1 MMTISTFLKMKSYT
15 HKISAIGIDRHRM
28 MDTCTRVYNLSY
40 CKQMTIK
47 AINTIKNNNKNSGL
61 RLCF

>member
-47 AINTIKNNNKNSGL
+47 AINTIKKQQ
-61 RLCF
+61 